1 MGILAEKSAGVR
13 SGVRFVPEP
22 VRLDSEGCVHGRK
35 YNSSYCK
42 KIDGSVRESAVRCGG
57 GKITFR
63 VRCIQPGSATYP
75 LIRSVIYPGIPNSR
89 RLATI
94 GLPEPSTSTGHKTT
108 VGITCLPAKVWRVQ
122 CRLRFDHR
130 MRLMVRVPLI
140 RWSLL
145 VAERWKLLGRI
156 QFQLFAGPAT
166 HAGAKSQRD
175 APRAGLRRRVPSPAR
190 LPTFAE
196 S

>member
-1 MGILAEKSAGVR
+1 VEEFAGRRFSHQSSPFWKRSYAAPCGTDTVYIKLIVMGLCGLMR
-13 SGVRFVPEP
+13 G
-22 VRLDSEGCVHGRK
+22 
-35 YNSSYCK
+35 
-42 KIDGSVRESAVRCGG
+42 SAVRCGG
-57 GKITFR
+57 AKITFR

-175 APRAGLRRRVPSPAR
+175 APRAGLRRRVPSLAR